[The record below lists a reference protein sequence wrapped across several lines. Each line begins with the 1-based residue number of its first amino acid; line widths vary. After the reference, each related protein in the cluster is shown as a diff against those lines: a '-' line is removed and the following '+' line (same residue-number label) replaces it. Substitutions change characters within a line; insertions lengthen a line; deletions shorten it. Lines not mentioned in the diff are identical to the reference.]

1 MRAGRVV
8 APLAAT
14 VLAVAFW
21 WGATAAWNIKPF
33 FVPAPPD
40 IVAAFRR
47 DPGYLLSELG
57 STMASTAAGFALA
70 AVGGVLLAV
79 VLTTSRT
86 VERAILPLLIAV
98 NAIPKVAVAP
108 LLVVWLGFGREPK
121 IVLVVLISF
130 FPIVLASA
138 AGLTSTPIELTELA
152 RSMDASFWQSYL
164 RLRLP
169 WALPQIFVGL
179 KVAVSLAVIGAV
191 VAEISNPD
199 TGLGAVVVLSSTSAD
214 TPLAFAAIILLAAL
228 SVSLFYAIS
237 AVERLVIP
245 WAREIAG

>member
-1 MRAGRVV
+1 MPRVV
-8 APLAAT
+8 APLTAA
-14 VLAVAFW
+14 VVAVALW
-21 WGATAAWNIKPF
+21 WGATATLRIRPF

-47 DPGYLLSELG
+47 QPGYLLRELG
-57 STMASTAAGFALA
+57 RTFAETAAGFALA
-70 AVGGVLLAV
+70 AVAGVLLAV

-98 NAIPKVAVAP
+98 NAVPKVAVAP
-108 LLVVWLGFGREPK
+108 LLVVWLGFGAQPK

-138 AGLTSTPIELTELA
+138 AGLTSTPVELTEYVKSL
-152 RSMDASFWQSYL
+152 DAPRWQAYL

-199 TGLGAVVVLSSTSAD
+199 GGLGAVVVLSSTSAD
-214 TPLAFAAIILLAAL
+214 TPLAFAAIMLLAAL
-228 SVSLFYAIS
+228 SVTLFYTVAAI
-237 AVERLVIP
+237 ERVLIP
-245 WAREIAG
+245 WAREISG

>member
-1 MRAGRVV
+1 MARLA
-8 APLAAT
+8 APLVAA
-14 VLAVAFW
+14 VLAVVFW
-21 WGATAAWNIKPF
+21 WAATAAWDIRPF

-47 DPGYLLSELG
+47 EPGYLLRELG

-70 AVGGVLLAV
+70 AAGGVLLAV

-108 LLVVWLGFGREPK
+108 LLVVWLGFGPEPK

-138 AGLTSTPIELTELA
+138 AGLTSTPVELTEFA
-152 RSMDASFWQSYL
+152 RSLDASFWQTFL

-199 TGLGAVVVLSSTSAD
+199 AGLGAVVVLSSTSAD

-228 SVSLFYAIS
+228 SVALFYAVT
-237 AVERLVIP
+237 ALERVLIP
-245 WAREIAG
+245 WARDIAG